1 MYRGRFLLFPGR
13 RRNRISLSRTLW
25 RHFFIEGAHLG
36 FLQFVERQ
44 LFLFFPQS
52 SRERKRDLFP
62 RKSTTTQARREEKS
76 EKKERTKHTQRETQ
90 RERSA
95 RVCVKESVRDAKN
108 EDSLENAVRILLH
121 HVLVFFFSFFSPER
135 AIRSFFSF
143 CGFLFSFFSLLTLKL
158 SNLSLFL
165 SMRRNA
171 HETLLERRKSST
183 SRSTRRKRRLF

>member
-62 RKSTTTQARREEKS
+62 RKSTTTHARRVKKREKGTHKTHT
-76 EKKERTKHTQRETQ
+76 ERDTERKKCACVCEREC
-90 RERSA
+90 A
-95 RVCVKESVRDAKN
+95 
-108 EDSLENAVRILLH
+108 
-121 HVLVFFFSFFSPER
+121 
-135 AIRSFFSF
+135 
-143 CGFLFSFFSLLTLKL
+143 
-158 SNLSLFL
+158 
-165 SMRRNA
+165 
-171 HETLLERRKSST
+171 RRKKWRFTWKRCAYIIT
-183 SRSTRRKRRLF
+183 SRSRVFFLFFFPRESNPLFLLFLRLSFLLFLVADAQTL

>member
-1 MYRGRFLLFPGR
+1 MAAF
-13 RRNRISLSRTLW
+13 
-25 RHFFIEGAHLG
+25 FFIEGAHLG

-62 RKSTTTQARREEKS
+62 RKSTARKEEKKR
-76 EKKERTKHTQRETQ
+76 EKGTHKTHTERDT
-90 RERSA
+90 ERKKCA
-95 RVCVKESVRDAKN
+95 CVCEKESVRDAKN

-121 HVLVFFFSFFSPER
+121 HVLVFFFSFFSPRR
-135 AIRSFFSF
+135 AIRFLLFLRLSSLSF
-143 CGFLFSFFSLLTLKL
+143 LVADAQTL
-158 SNLSLFL
+158 SLSLFL